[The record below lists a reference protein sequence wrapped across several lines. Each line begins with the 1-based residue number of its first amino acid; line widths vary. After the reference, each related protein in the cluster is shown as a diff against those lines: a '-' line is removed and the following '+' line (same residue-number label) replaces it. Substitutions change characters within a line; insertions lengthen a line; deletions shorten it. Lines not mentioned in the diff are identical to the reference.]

1 MSVTKQFTYFGVR
14 AVVGIGVAWLGLALL
29 RNEKKLEQRRMELE
43 IELNAKCINR
53 KRTLLNESSTKPLTI

>member
-1 MSVTKQFTYFGVR
+1 MSLTKQFTYFGVP
-14 AVVGIGVAWLGLALL
+14 AVVGVGVAWLGFALL